1 MSAALSAKP
10 VNHREAQS
18 IAKAFMLERGISM
31 PAASGA
37 LRAPRRSG
45 EATGLEEARD
55 DAQAD
60 AYYYVFNAGN
70 DRGYVIVSG
79 DDRTEQV
86 LGYSDHGTFDSANIP
101 DNMRSWLQLY
111 ADQIKYLDD
120 NNIQIDG
127 EAVRAKARA
136 RRIVRARHFIPAM
149 IKSRW
154 DQGEP
159 YNLACPD
166 YYKEDGTKGRP
177 AAGCVATAV
186 AQVVNY
192 YKYPELTK
200 ASIPSLTNTYKMKNA
215 QGVTVS
221 KTVTAR
227 MVPRNTVIDWENM
240 LDRYSGGETQEQ
252 RMAVADLMLY
262 CGMMVGMNYG
272 ASSSASTSRCRDGL
286 VKYFGYDDSAYNAER
301 GDYKLDDWID
311 LIYSE
316 LSTGHPLIYAGQSSG
331 GGHAFVIDG
340 FDGENLFHV
349 NWGWSGGS
357 DGWFL
362 ITILNPGDNTGLGAS
377 SSSDGFSMG
386 QYFLANL
393 RLPDNEKAL
402 PHTCLTINDVKV
414 TGVQVS
420 GNFINWTGSSGS
432 FYGCMMVQ
440 DVETGELEMI
450 AGTQQSLGSLDVNV
464 YKSISMSLSRK
475 LKEGTY
481 RLTPASRYA
490 SNGKW
495 YPKYNMTD
503 EYIRADVNASGVP
516 TLSIVQPVQKVRVDD
531 ITYVGNRV
539 VGQEQEVKVTFTNEG
554 DEYNHEMHLFASK
567 TSQKVYTKSRG
578 PVMLRPGETASV
590 SFFFK
595 PEETGTYNIWICRS
609 QDGSNVVASDK
620 VEIVTAAN
628 AKKAQLRLASISIQ
642 NSISGAVYSNR
653 LKGTAS
659 IRNMKN
665 AAFDGKVKLQ
675 IWEQGANN
683 SGTYYSSSSI
693 TSALQIGAGKTVS
706 LPFNFEN
713 LKYDRHYYIVAYYVG
728 QEGNLD
734 NGGLWINE
742 HQYKPTPGILYWKP
756 NGTMTAV
763 ANKAVFTTPATAC
776 GVYMDRTSVKT
787 MRVGSNPNTIYVLT
801 EGTAMPNLIGERGN
815 FVLGTQADS
824 ILLQSNYNFF
834 SPVTFTAAH
843 AIFSHTFPDHADGT
857 GWQSVTLPFQAQ
869 TVRVD
874 GQEYSLGDEAN
885 HFWIYEFYAVDDEGR
900 PVFEPVTELRANTP
914 YLLAAD
920 AKMAGRTLEFVGHDV
935 TFDKSDATKC
945 LVSSPAYNF
954 NGSVLQVALG
964 NIYTLNAEGTA
975 FVWTD
980 EAVQLPE
987 LGTWFTTSLSDG
999 VRLAEIPLPVVPQST
1014 DAIQLVRTVPAS
1026 GPQPVY
1032 DLTGRRV
1039 GSLSAG
1045 ETLQSLH
1052 LRPGVYVVGGKKVR
1066 NR

>member
-10 VNHREAQS
+10 VNQREAQS

-45 EATGLEEARD
+45 EATGLEEASD

-127 EAVRAKARA
+127 EAMRAKARA

-393 RLPDNEKAL
+393 RLPDDEKAL

-578 PVMLRPGETASV
+578 PVMLRAGETASV

-665 AAFDGKVKLQ
+665 VAFDGKVKLQ

-742 HQYKPTPGILYWKP
+742 HQYKPSPGILYWKP

-834 SPVTFTAAH
+834 SPVTFTAAN
-843 AIFSHTFPDHADGT
+843 AVFSHTFPGDADGT

-1032 DLTGRRV
+1032 DLTGRQV

-1066 NR
+1066 CL

>member
-10 VNHREAQS
+10 VNQREAQS

-45 EATGLEEARD
+45 EATGLEEACD
-55 DAQAD
+55 DTQAD

-127 EAVRAKARA
+127 EAMRAKARA

-227 MVPRNTVIDWENM
+227 MVPRNTVIDWANM

-252 RMAVADLMLY
+252 RMAVAGLMLY

-516 TLSIVQPVQKVRVDD
+516 TLSIVQPVQKVRVDG

-665 AAFDGKVKLQ
+665 VAFDGKVKLQ

-693 TSALQIGAGKTVS
+693 TSAVQIGAGKTVS

-742 HQYKPTPGILYWKP
+742 HQYKPSPGILYWKP

-834 SPVTFTAAH
+834 SPVTFTAAN

-1014 DAIQLVRTVPAS
+1014 DAIQLVRAVPAF

-1032 DLTGRRV
+1032 DLTGRQV

-1066 NR
+1066 CL